1 MNDVKA
7 HNNPTNEPS
16 WKLDNLERRLSKLED
31 ANILVLA
38 DRVAQLKT
46 LVAWMLGTFVT
57 FILTILGGLIIFL
70 ATNGTP

>member
-1 MNDVKA
+1 MVYPPSP
-7 HNNPTNEPS
+7 NNIQ
-16 WKLDNLERRLSKLED
+16 WRVDNLERRLSKLED

-70 ATNGTP
+70 ATNGAP